1 LAKADVRANQAVAA
15 LGKADLCPLLRLANT
30 SLLPDFTLFMSTS
43 KNTWLRRLFRLHSWL
58 GLLTGVPLLLLGL
71 SGAALVF
78 RPELDRLLVP
88 RAAALPAGRPPVPL
102 DSVYRMLG
110 HRYPALHSMVIRQ
123 LPQQPGDSYEFR
135 LYGNDGDPSTYDLLN
150 VNVDPGTGRILREGP
165 YAGLAG
171 GCLNWLYQFHF
182 SFQLGMYGVVLT
194 ALLGLALLASVL
206 TGAVVYRKQLGKVLL
221 LRAPLRRHNWRVL
234 ASDLHRY
241 VGTWALL
248 LNALVFFTGFWLNLF
263 GFDPAMWRMQCHPV
277 PPNTLMPRSVA
288 TLLATAR
295 AANPALVPT
304 RLRLPTQPGKPFI
317 LTGILPSHELPWGP
331 SATVEVDP
339 ITGQV
344 LASRDKRTAG
354 WSAQWEALVGPFH
367 FGTFGGW
374 ATRALYI
381 GVGLTPGLLALTG
394 FVLWYRR
401 RPRPAGPKLS

>member
-1 LAKADVRANQAVAA
+1 
-15 LGKADLCPLLRLANT
+15 
-30 SLLPDFTLFMSTS
+30 MSTL

-78 RPELDRLLVP
+78 KPELDRWLGP
-88 RAAALPAGRPPVPL
+88 RAAALPPSRTPVPL

-110 HRYPALHSMVIRQ
+110 HRYPALHSMVLRH

-135 LYGNDGDPSTYDLLN
+135 LYGNDGDPSTYDLIN

-171 GCLNWLYQFHF
+171 GLLNWLYQFHF
-182 SFQLGMYGVVLT
+182 SFQLGLWGVVLT

-206 TGAVVYRKQLGKVLL
+206 TGAVVYRKHLGRVLT
-221 LRAPLRRHNWRVL
+221 LRAPLRCHNWRVL

-263 GFDPAMWRMQCHPV
+263 GFDPAAWRMQRQPV
-277 PPNTLMPRSVA
+277 PPNTLMPRSVDA
-288 TLLATAR
+288 LLAAAR

-304 RLRLPTQPGKPFI
+304 RLRLPTQPGKPFSVAGSI
-317 LTGILPSHELPWGP
+317 PGHELPWGP
-331 SATVEVDP
+331 SATVDVEP
-339 ITGQV
+339 TTGRV
-344 LASRDKRTAG
+344 LANRDRRTAA
-354 WSAQWEALVGPFH
+354 WPAQWEALVGPLH
-367 FGTFGGW
+367 FGTFGGGP
-374 ATRALYI
+374 TRGLYVA
-381 GVGLTPGLLALTG
+381 VGLTPGLLALTG
-394 FVLWYRR
+394 FALWYRR
-401 RPRPAGPKLS
+401 RPRPAGR